1 MLLFFFQIGSTR
13 LIAGVWYIFG
23 LCILILYGIG
33 LNSHVRSQVSGS
45 RSQYT
50 SLRQIINDPE
60 IKLGVYCC
68 GSTQA
73 FLNVRTPLFMPV
85 LNLEPDRC
93 TGKTV

>member
-1 MLLFFFQIGSTR
+1 MDENVAIFQTCSTR

-50 SLRQIINDPE
+50 NLRQIINDPD

-73 FLNVRTPLFMPV
+73 FLNVRL
-85 LNLEPDRC
+85 LSSLLLAKAC
-93 TGKTV
+93 TKNSP